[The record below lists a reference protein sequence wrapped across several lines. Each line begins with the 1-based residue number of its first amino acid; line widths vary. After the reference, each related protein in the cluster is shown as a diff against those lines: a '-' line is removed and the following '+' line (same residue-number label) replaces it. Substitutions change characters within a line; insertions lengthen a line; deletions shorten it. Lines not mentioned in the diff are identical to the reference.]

1 MNLNFLSPMLDKKTK
16 KLVFMDFEAG
26 IVYELKV
33 IDNSVFLDELDVTS
47 STDCFEDMQKQQEAM
62 NVELP
67 IEQIV
72 KILSTEKELANKS
85 TSHIFR
91 RE

>member
-1 MNLNFLSPMLDKKTK
+1 MLDKKTK

-26 IVYELKV
+26 VVYELKV
-33 IDNSVFLDELDVTS
+33 RDSSVLLDELDTSS
-47 STDCFEDMQKQQEAM
+47 STDCFEDMQKQQEAL

-72 KILSTEKELANKS
+72 KIMSAEKELADKS

-91 RE
+91 REL